1 MWFILESLPAMPL
14 EALHE
19 AGERLAESLR
29 QMMPGVRVEQRLVS
43 ATGAN

>member
-19 AGERLAESLR
+19 AGKELAAGLR
-29 QMMPGVRVEQRLVS
+29 SMYAEIDIETTLV
-43 ATGAN
+43 GR